1 MGITFNDKTVLF
13 EGVIYE
19 DEAVN
24 FRDYLQQNAPELIRF
39 DFSAC
44 EDVHLA
50 IMQLV
55 FAYKKSYG
63 CEIKLPENDC
73 VYAQALRG
81 FDPSENYCNQQ

>member
-1 MGITFNDKTVLF
+1 MGITFNDKSVIF

-24 FRDYLQQNAPELIRF
+24 LRDYLQQNAPEAITF
-39 DFSAC
+39 DFNAC

-55 FAYKKSYG
+55 FAYKKSYT
-63 CEIKLPENDC
+63 CEMKLSEGDY
-73 VYAQALRG
+73 VYTQALKG
-81 FDPSENYCNQQ
+81 FSPSENHCY